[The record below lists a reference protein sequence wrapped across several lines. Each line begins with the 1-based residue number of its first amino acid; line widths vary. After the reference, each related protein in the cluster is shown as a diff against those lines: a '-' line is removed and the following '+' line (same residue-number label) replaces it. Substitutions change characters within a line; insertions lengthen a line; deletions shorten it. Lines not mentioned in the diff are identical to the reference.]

1 MRVCATFKYAF
12 YIVCLVKLFKH
23 QYTMPTSNPT
33 PSPNPKAT
41 SVSSTTEE
49 AMKTAPNA
57 IQHGVSNDLMV
68 QIKDELENMLA
79 FAMRNGRVINTELNP
94 LIESTNLDDLIN
106 AHNILAK
113 NIAPATPKSIKYL
126 KKLNTTEHSRTIFS
140 KLPIIRNLI
149 MLALFF
155 LALFIGTSLSD
166 QVDKE
171 SLAKGVLA
179 NDGMSLLLNLLF
191 ICATSGLGVVFYLL
205 KSVSEGIQKGT
216 LMPEQSVYYVGLIVL
231 GIMSGLILSEIVST
245 YNNGESLTIFNSCV
259 LALVGG
265 FSSDAI
271 FSILQGIINKIKTI
285 FTSDDN

>member
-1 MRVCATFKYAF
+1 
-12 YIVCLVKLFKH
+12 
-23 QYTMPTSNPT
+23 MPTSDPT
-33 PSPNPKAT
+33 PKTPKPKNVA
-41 SVSSTTEE
+41 SAPQKVIPPVP
-49 AMKTAPNA
+49 KT
-57 IQHGVSNDLMV
+57 IERGVSHDLMV
-68 QIKDELENMLA
+68 QIKDELENMLS
-79 FAMRNGRVINTELNP
+79 FGMRNGKVINTELNP
-94 LIESTNLDDLIN
+94 LIESDNLDDLIT
-106 AHNILAK
+106 AHNILTK

-126 KKLNTTEHSRTIFS
+126 KKLNHRESNGAVFS

-166 QVDKE
+166 QVDKA

-216 LMPEQSVYYVGLIVL
+216 LMPEQSIYYVGLIVL

-271 FSILQGIINKIKTI
+271 FSILQGIINKIKAV
-285 FTSDDN
+285 FTSDND